1 MANIS
6 WTSSSIHSYFNTSL
20 GNPSYA
26 FGSLYNSLGD
36 ASLIKNGTYHKLMN
50 SYFTSV
56 KDSDS
61 STSSQN
67 TQTTTNKHANTYTY
81 DSKAKTSSTVS
92 NKVLNELLSKEE
104 KKSTI
109 TNPVLDDLLGKND
122 TDNTATEVT
131 DTTEASTKSSTSV
144 DTVNTATTEQ
154 TTRKHQNACA
164 YTYDSK
170 GQKTSTV
177 SNKILDEL
185 I

>member
-6 WTSSSIHSYFNTSL
+6 WTSSSIYSYFNTSL

-26 FGSLYNSLGD
+26 FGNLYNSLGD

-56 KDSDS
+56 AESNS
-61 STSSQN
+61 STSSQD

-81 DSKAKTSSTVS
+81 DSKTETS
-92 NKVLNELLSKEE
+92 
-104 KKSTI
+104 
-109 TNPVLDDLLGKND
+109 
-122 TDNTATEVT
+122 TE
-131 DTTEASTKSSTSV
+131 DSTSA

-154 TTRKHQNACA
+154 TTRKHQNACV
-164 YTYDSK
+164 YTYDCK